1 MSTVGVIGLGYVGL
15 TTAVGLASLGH
26 KVTGYDVDIKRVN
39 ILSRGESP
47 IHEEGLEEAIKKCMA
62 SGSLT
67 FTSEIGL
74 FAGAKSE
81 FLFLCVATPQDPSG
95 AADLTTVFSVVQ
107 EVSTHAQ
114 PNSVV
119 VMKSTVP
126 VGTCSEVHL
135 AIGRSDVYVASNPEF
150 LREGNALK
158 DFMEPDRIVVGAKS
172 DDVAQRVLSLYSII
186 DSPKVSTS
194 LESAELSKYA
204 ANAYL
209 AMRLTFANDLAELC
223 SKSGAKVDDVLLAMG
238 LDSRIGAGFLRPGP
252 GWGGSCFP
260 KDTRALI
267 SVAND
272 LGVSLPLVS
281 ATVESND
288 FAFHR
293 TAEIIAELAG
303 GNLVGKTVAVW
314 GLAFKAHTD
323 DLRDSPAV
331 AIARLLLE
339 EGATVKA
346 FDPIAQAPSLEG
358 FTQVPTAL
366 DASKDADVLAVLTEW
381 PEFSDVNPELVAK
394 AMKGSAVFDGR
405 RILPDS
411 WRQSFEHFRALGE

>member
-1 MSTVGVIGLGYVGL
+1 
-15 TTAVGLASLGH
+15 
-26 KVTGYDVDIKRVN
+26 
-39 ILSRGESP
+39 
-47 IHEEGLEEAIKKCMA
+47 
-62 SGSLT
+62 
-67 FTSEIGL
+67 
-74 FAGAKSE
+74 
-81 FLFLCVATPQDPSG
+81 
-95 AADLTTVFSVVQ
+95 
-107 EVSTHAQ
+107 
-114 PNSVV
+114 
-119 VMKSTVP
+119 MKSTVP

-209 AMRLTFANDLAELC
+209 AMRLTFANDLAELS

-267 SVAND
+267 YVAND

-314 GLAFKAHTD
+314 GIAFKAHTD
-323 DLRDSPAV
+323 DIRDSPAV
-331 AIARLLLE
+331 AIAKLLLE

-346 FDPIAQAPSLEG
+346 FDPIAQAPSLER
-358 FTQVPTAL
+358 FTQVSTAL
-366 DASKDADVLAVLTEW
+366 DAAKDADVLAVLTEW

-394 AMKGSAVFDGR
+394 AMKASAVFDGR

-411 WRQSFEHFRALGE
+411 WRQAFEHFRALGE